1 MSDPPATLGAAAP
14 PTAAPVVPTPEP
26 STMSAATYPSLATD
40 GNGRVVSAVGG
51 LSPPVLAPPVGFMPP
66 MGFPENPARRPAPKP
81 AAKPDQ
87 RHGRWTEEER
97 VAPRPGLARAR
108 APNPSLPSHTPK
120 PQFLGTPSSSSSCSA
135 TAAPGRRSRRS

>member
-66 MGFPENPARRPAPKP
+66 MGFPEARRPAPKP

-108 APNPSLPSHTPK
+108 APNPS
-120 PQFLGTPSSSSSCSA
+120 PQFLGTPSSSSSCS
-135 TAAPGRRSRRS
+135 

>member
-14 PTAAPVVPTPEP
+14 PTSEPVPEPQP

-97 VAPRPGLARAR
+97 VAPRPD
-108 APNPSLPSHTPK
+108 PHQTPPSLPTHQHPNS
-120 PQFLGTPSSSSSCSA
+120 
-135 TAAPGRRSRRS
+135 